1 MAQVIE
7 VDETGRLM
15 LPPEV
20 LGEVKPYSRYTVE
33 TVGTKLIV
41 EPVSPPNISPPN
53 EEELFTEAKLTPD
66 EWMRQWNELSERIS
80 KVWNTDKSAAEII
93 SEMRR

>member
-1 MAQVIE
+1 MTQVIE

-33 TVGTKLIV
+33 MVGTKLIV
-41 EPVSPPNISPPN
+41 EPVSPPS
-53 EEELFTEAKLTPD
+53 EEELFTETKLTPE
-66 EWMRQWNELSERIS
+66 EWMRQWNELSGRIS

>member
-1 MAQVIE
+1 MTRVIE
-7 VDETGRLM
+7 ADETGRLM
-15 LPPEV
+15 LSPEV
-20 LGEVKPYSRYTVE
+20 LGEAKPYSRYTVE

-41 EPVSPPNISPPN
+41 EPVSPPN
-53 EEELFTEAKLTPD
+53 EEELFTEAKLTPE